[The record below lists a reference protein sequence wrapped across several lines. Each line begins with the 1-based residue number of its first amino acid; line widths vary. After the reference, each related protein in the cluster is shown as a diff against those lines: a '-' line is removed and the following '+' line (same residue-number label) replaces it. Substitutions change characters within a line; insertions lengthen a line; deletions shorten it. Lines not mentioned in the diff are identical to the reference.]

1 MGLVWNQRGSRTET
15 TTQEGLPVSSG
26 VTAAPKKKWSNLMP
40 LFVALV
46 VIAEIAFL
54 GKLDMAKNAG
64 MVADFFHGS
73 RVVVESDNLG
83 LDRVVGSDRSPELE
97 TESCESWLEREDA
110 VTYSRDFSK
119 EPVFVSGAE
128 QVYFILLPS
137 FMLF

>member
-15 TTQEGLPVSSG
+15 TQDGLPVSSG
-26 VTAAPKKKWSNLMP
+26 VAAAPKKKWSNLMP

-54 GKLDMAKNAG
+54 GRLDMAKNAG
-64 MVADFFHGS
+64 MVADMLYRS
-73 RVVVESDNLG
+73 RVVVDNGNLG
-83 LDRVVGSDRSPELE
+83 LDRVVGSDRNLELE
-97 TESCESWLEREDA
+97 TESCEAWLEREDA

-128 QVYFILLPS
+128 QVFFILMPS